1 MDLVSNIKK
10 MYTQGDG
17 HVHLLAASIR
27 HLEHLLFSFALGV
40 DLATVP
46 SKVLQQWADN
56 SKAVPGQDYVY
67 RALDQNGKPLQL
79 WNSSLIWMK
88 IGTSLTSI
96 MQLPRLVF
104 RSLSRTTRAL

>member
-56 SKAVPGQDYVY
+56 SKPVPGPDYVY
-67 RALDQNGKPLQL
+67 RALDQNGKPLQTVEFEL
-79 WNSSLIWMK
+79 NLHE